1 MTPTV
6 RALAAITVLLSIAC
20 VFRQTGNGQPQRPN
34 ILLIA
39 SDDLGYADLGIH
51 GSRDIPT
58 PNIDRL
64 ARDGI
69 HFTDAY
75 VSGPYCSPTRAGLMT
90 GRYPQRFGYEFNPDG
105 SRDYGLPLTETT
117 MAEKL
122 KAAGYRTALF
132 GKWHLGS
139 ADQLH
144 PMRRGFEEFYGFLG
158 GDHSYLNVAHIDVG
172 TDMPDPLL
180 DGMKPASSVTYLTD
194 TLGDRAVGYIKR
206 HASEPFFL
214 YLAFNAAHT
223 PMEAPEKYLARF
235 PKIAHPQRRTYA
247 AMVSAM
253 DDAIGRTLTALRD
266 QKLEEKTLVIFLN
279 DNGGPTMPTTTVNG
293 SSNAPL
299 RGSKRQ
305 TWEGGIR
312 VAFAMSWKGH
322 IEAGHVDHRPI
333 IQLDVLP
340 TVLAAAG
347 VATNASEF
355 DGVNLLPFLTGTV
368 AGAPHDAL
376 YWRFGGMMAIRKG
389 DWKLVKTRD
398 GPLVDVD
405 PSVLRDLSEAGLY
418 NLSEDI
424 GETRNRAAE
433 RPDKVK
439 ELSDLWQRW
448 NRQLAKP
455 LWGPRG

>member
-1 MTPTV
+1 MKPAV
-6 RALAAITVLLSIAC
+6 RALAATAILLTIAC
-20 VFRQTGNGQPQRPN
+20 VVHQTENGQTQRPN
-34 ILLIA
+34 ILLIV
-39 SDDLGYADLGIH
+39 SDDVGYADIGIY

-58 PNIDRL
+58 PNIDRV
-64 ARDGI
+64 AQGGI
-69 HFTDAY
+69 RFTNAY

-105 SRDYGLPLTETT
+105 SPDYGLPLTVTT
-117 MAEKL
+117 MADRL

-139 ADQLH
+139 ADRFH

-158 GDHSYLNVAHIDVG
+158 GGHSYVNVADFDVG
-172 TDMPDPLL
+172 RNMHPLL

-194 TLGDRAVGYIKR
+194 ELGDRAVSYIKQ

-223 PMEAPEKYLARF
+223 PMEASEKYLARF
-235 PKIAHPQRRTYA
+235 PNIADPQRRTYA
-247 AMVSAM
+247 AMMSAM
-253 DDAIGRTLTALRD
+253 DDAIGRTLAAVHD

-293 SSNAPL
+293 SSNGPL

-322 IEAGHVDHRPI
+322 LDAGRVDDRPI

-340 TVLAAAG
+340 TALAAAG
-347 VATNASEF
+347 AATNASEF
-355 DGVNLLPFLTGTV
+355 DGVNLLPFLTGT
-368 AGAPHDAL
+368 AKGAPHDAL
-376 YWRFGGMMAIRKG
+376 YWRLGGMMAIRKG
-389 DWKLVKTRD
+389 DWKLVKTRE
-398 GPLVDVD
+398 GRLVDVD
-405 PSVLRDLSEAGLY
+405 PSTLRDLSDAGLY
-418 NLSEDI
+418 NLSDDI

-433 RPDKVK
+433 RPDKVR
-439 ELSDLWQRW
+439 ELSDLWQQW

-455 LWGPRG
+455 SWPDG